1 MAGSFDDKS
10 STSDQAGKRPA
21 PTIEGTAKEVSVET
35 EDKATDDAS
44 DETRT
49 EKTES
54 GETRALPSESD
65 EDASE
70 TDEPES
76 PAATRADQ
84 SDEGRRSFGASLL
97 AALTSFTTHAAAG
110 LLGGALVLVGMGL
123 GYVPT
128 PTSTDP
134 DEAAV
139 LKDRIATLEA
149 APQTPD
155 NSAAL
160 KTLETRLAALE
171 SKAPDTPPELTS
183 LAERVDQLDSSLK
196 SMADAAKDGGSVAD
210 AAAISQQ
217 INAAEARLDARINET
232 LAKTAGADGESIAAL
247 KKEVAGLEA
256 KLKAL
261 TEAELGQGEAS
272 RLAPEVTELDERLD
286 RLESTLP
293 PLLEAVDKEA
303 ADTKAATL
311 AMAFASL
318 RAAVDAGRPYAT
330 ELSTLAALSPGAS
343 DIGPLLEYEDEGIP
357 TLRQLTV
364 SFKETRDKVPAA
376 PSADDDSFLNRL
388 MSSAESLVKV
398 KRVDGAAE
406 GSTPDAVLARAE
418 AKLEQGDLA
427 AAAAEVG
434 TLQGPPRAA
443 FATWLDQARARLDA
457 EETLQRL
464 QKILLVTLGRNAP
477 SVSGKMKEEPQ
488 EQN

>member
-10 STSDQAGKRPA
+10 SNSDQAGKRPT
-21 PTIEGTAKEVSVET
+21 PTIEGTAKEVSVES
-35 EDKATDDAS
+35 EDKATD
-44 DETRT
+44 ETPT

-54 GETRALPSESD
+54 DETRAPPSESG
-65 EDASE
+65 EDAPA
-70 TDEPES
+70 TEPNGS
-76 PAATRADQ
+76 AATQ
-84 SDEGRRSFGASLL
+84 SEEGRRSFGASLL

-134 DEAAV
+134 DEAAL
-139 LKDRIATLEA
+139 LKARIAKLEA

-155 NSAAL
+155 SSAAL
-160 KTLETRLAALE
+160 KTLETRLAGLE
-171 SKAPDTPPELTS
+171 SKTPDTPPELAS
-183 LAERVDQLDSSLK
+183 LAERVDQLDASLK
-196 SMADAAKDGGSVAD
+196 SMADAVKDGGSVAD
-210 AAAISQQ
+210 AAAIGQQ
-217 INAAEARLDARINET
+217 INAAEARLDAKINET
-232 LAKTAGADGESIAAL
+232 LAKTAGADGASIAGL

-261 TEAELGQGEAS
+261 TEAELGKGEAS
-272 RLAPEVTELDERLD
+272 RLAPEVAELDERLD

-311 AMAFASL
+311 AMAFANL
-318 RAAVDAGRPYAT
+318 RASVDAGRPYAT
-330 ELSTLAALSPGAS
+330 ELSTLAALSPGAG
-343 DIGPLLEYEDEGIP
+343 DIGPLLEYEDDGIP

-376 PSADDDSFLNRL
+376 PSADDDTFLNRL

-406 GSTPDAVLARAE
+406 GATPDAVLARAE
-418 AKLEQGDLA
+418 AKLAQGDLA

-434 TLQGPPRAA
+434 TLQGPARTA
-443 FATWLDQARARLDA
+443 FAKWLDQARARLDA

-464 QKILLVTLGRNAP
+464 QKILLVSLGRNAP
-477 SVSGKMKEEPQ
+477 SVSGKTKEEPQ

>member
-10 STSDQAGKRPA
+10 SNSDQAGKRPT
-21 PTIEGTAKEVSVET
+21 PTIEGTAKEVSVES
-35 EDKATDDAS
+35 EDKATD
-44 DETRT
+44 ETPT
-49 EKTES
+49 DKTES
-54 GETRALPSESD
+54 DETRALPSESG
-65 EDASE
+65 EDAPA
-70 TDEPES
+70 TEPNGS
-76 PAATRADQ
+76 AATQ
-84 SDEGRRSFGASLL
+84 SEEGRRSFGASLL

-134 DEAAV
+134 DEAAL
-139 LKDRIATLEA
+139 LKARIAKLEA

-155 NSAAL
+155 STAAL
-160 KTLETRLAALE
+160 KTLETRLAGLE
-171 SKAPDTPPELTS
+171 SKTPDTPPELAS
-183 LAERVDQLDSSLK
+183 LAERVDQLDASLK
-196 SMADAAKDGGSVAD
+196 SMADAVKDGGSVAD
-210 AAAISQQ
+210 AAAIGQQ
-217 INAAEARLDARINET
+217 INAAEARLDAKINET
-232 LAKTAGADGESIAAL
+232 LAKTASADGASIAGL

-272 RLAPEVTELDERLD
+272 RLAPEVAELDERLD

-311 AMAFASL
+311 AMAFANL
-318 RAAVDAGRPYAT
+318 RASVDAGRPYAT
-330 ELSTLAALSPGAS
+330 ELSTLAALSPGAG
-343 DIGPLLEYEDEGIP
+343 DIGPLLEYEDDGIP

-376 PSADDDSFLNRL
+376 PSADDDTFLNRL

-406 GSTPDAVLARAE
+406 GATPDAVLARAE
-418 AKLEQGDLA
+418 AKLAQGDLA

-434 TLQGPPRAA
+434 TLQGPARTA
-443 FATWLDQARARLDA
+443 FAKWLDQARARLDA

-464 QKILLVTLGRNAP
+464 QKILLVSLGRNAP
-477 SVSGKMKEEPQ
+477 SVSGKTKEEPQ

>member
-1 MAGSFDDKS
+1 MGHD
-10 STSDQAGKRPA
+10 R
-21 PTIEGTAKEVSVET
+21 
-35 EDKATDDAS
+35 
-44 DETRT
+44 
-49 EKTES
+49 
-54 GETRALPSESD
+54 
-65 EDASE
+65 
-70 TDEPES
+70 
-76 PAATRADQ
+76 
-84 SDEGRRSFGASLL
+84 
-97 AALTSFTTHAAAG
+97 H
-110 LLGGALVLVGMGL
+110 LVM
-123 GYVPT
+123 
-128 PTSTDP
+128 
-134 DEAAV
+134 
-139 LKDRIATLEA
+139 
-149 APQTPD
+149 
-155 NSAAL
+155 
-160 KTLETRLAALE
+160 
-171 SKAPDTPPELTS
+171 
-183 LAERVDQLDSSLK
+183 AERVDQLDSSLK

-418 AKLEQGDLA
+418 ADVGLRHYRANPVDAGQQFLILRGAFHELEIELLKSVD
-427 AAAAEVG
+427 
-434 TLQGPPRAA
+434 PR
-443 FATWLDQARARLDA
+443 R
-457 EETLQRL
+457 
-464 QKILLVTLGRNAP
+464 K
-477 SVSGKMKEEPQ
+477 S
-488 EQN
+488 